1 MRIQNPYFCL
11 AFELRNFKQPSQAHI
26 KINRTS
32 LITDPRRESVHIN
45 TPEREIK
52 GNKML

>member
-1 MRIQNPYFCL
+1 MWNPYFCL
-11 AFELRNFKQPSQAHI
+11 AFELRNFKQASKHTYI